1 MFVSADTDAY
11 VRGWYRRLHQIPEIG
26 FELPNTVAAV
36 KQALEEMG
44 IAYTEKYGTS
54 SIVAE
59 LAAEKAGGVIALRA
73 DMDGLPLE
81 EKAAVEF
88 PSRHSGAMHACGH
101 DAHTAMLLGAA
112 RILKGMEASL
122 SHPVRLLF
130 QPSEEGAVSGAAMMV
145 ENGCMDNVEKVLCLH
160 VEPSLPTGTV
170 GLYEGAYMAACHPYS
185 ITFHGRSAHATAPEK
200 AIDALS
206 MAVEAYT
213 RIREMKAGE
222 WAQLPKHI
230 LSLSSLQAGQVHN
243 VIPGEAT
250 LLLSFRFYDIL
261 THDTIDAQI
270 KDICRQCAEKAGG
283 TVTFDDRI
291 SCPAVFNDP
300 AVVAAARNAA
310 IAAVGEGNVLPV
322 PQRYSSEDFSHYLTK
337 APGVLV
343 RIGIRNEEIGCGAV
357 CHDAAFKVDEA
368 ALKVGCEVLASFA
381 LEG

>member
-1 MFVSADTDAY
+1 MDQSDIRLLHALAKDADVTATKLMDKVNLSIPA
-11 VRGWYRRLHQIPEIG
+11 VNKRIARLKES
-26 FELPNTVAAV
+26 
-36 KQALEEMG
+36 
-44 IAYTEKYGTS
+44 GTIRNVTILTNPDKVGKS
-54 SIVAE
+54 
-59 LAAEKAGGVIALRA
+59 VIAFVLVVLDRFSN
-73 DMDGLPLE
+73 MD
-81 EKAAVEF
+81 
-88 PSRHSGAMHACGH
+88 
-101 DAHTAMLLGAA
+101 T
-112 RILKGMEASL
+112 ILKGVEADRDVL
-122 SHPVRLLF
+122 
-130 QPSEEGAVSGAAMMV
+130 ECYAVTGAAMMV
-145 ENGCMDNVEKVLCLH
+145 ENGCMDDVEKVLCLH

-213 RIREMKAGE
+213 RIREKKAGE

-250 LLLSFRFYDIL
+250 LLLSFRFYDML

-300 AVVAAARNAA
+300 AVVAAACNAA

-337 APGVLV
+337 APGALV

-368 ALKVGCEVLASFA
+368 ALKVGCEVLARFA